1 MEEGKTMGRIKNSIE
16 NLSPLSVSVIYA
28 IVTLFCPIVVASL
41 GWGGDS
47 EGNHWVDLVIVALT
61 WTFLP
66 LSGNSNP
73 MGLGIEGYGIY
84 FLNPSVLI
92 NTFPILFLSIVFAVQ
107 VVRFRMGEAQRKQTL
122 QLGVLSIL
130 PATLWGLL
138 GYMAVGQSGLFIYV
152 GPIPIQLLLGYLFMR
167 YSLKWKTEQ
176 LFEDE
181 KVENWWEDKAVS
193 E

>member
-1 MEEGKTMGRIKNSIE
+1 MLEGKTMGGIKNSIE
-16 NLSPLSVSVIYA
+16 NLSPLAVSVIYA
-28 IVTLFCPIVVASL
+28 IVTLFCPIAVVTL

-47 EGNHWVDLVIVALT
+47 EGNKWVDLVVVALT
-61 WTFLP
+61 WTFFP
-66 LSGNSNP
+66 LSGNSHP

-107 VVRFRMGEAQRKQTL
+107 VVRFRMGEAPRKQTL
-122 QLGVLSIL
+122 QLGFLSIL

-138 GYMAVGQSGLFIYV
+138 GYTVVVQSGLFIYV

-181 KVENWWEDKAVS
+181 KVENWWERQGS